1 MNFSNR
7 NWQGKPPVGAC
18 LITPGEQSGGQAGEQ
33 AGRRASRQ
41 AGEQAGVIKH
51 APTDVFL
58 FWIYVSIAAFP

>member
-33 AGRRASRQ
+33 AGGRAGR
-41 AGEQAGVIKH
+41 
-51 APTDVFL
+51 T
-58 FWIYVSIAAFP
+58 